1 MKDLTIGKLV
11 ISSVANHDMKL
22 TVQRPVVLVQGLDD
36 EAVPSQGN
44 KISVTQSW
52 FGAWALCRGA
62 WLMVASDE
70 TVVKKPT
77 D

>member
-11 ISSVANHDMKL
+11 ISSVVDHDMKV
-22 TVQRPVVLVQGLDD
+22 TAQKQVVLVQGLDD

-52 FGAWALCRGA
+52 FDAWALRRGA